1 MRRHLGSSGSCLGLI
16 VQSESGVQLA
26 PRGHPCGAG
35 SRKIEGELT
44 KRAQALRILAGSQ
57 DGAEGANHF
66 KL

>member
-1 MRRHLGSSGSCLGLI
+1 M
-16 VQSESGVQLA
+16 QLA

-35 SRKIEGELT
+35 ACEIEGELT
-44 KRAQALRILAGSQ
+44 KPARSLCILAGSQ